1 MRKKILFFLLMLSG
15 YAQAQYFLEGDR
27 AFLDPLLAP
36 FYHGVA
42 SGDPLADRVIIWTR
56 VTTNASSV
64 NVNWQM
70 ALDTAFSQVVQ
81 TGSFTTDASRDYTV
95 KVDVTGLQPNT
106 WYYYRFETGGIQS
119 VTGRTKTAPVGSIN
133 NLRFAV
139 LACSN
144 YQSGY
149 FNAYRDIVTKNEVD
163 AVIHL
168 GDYYYEYGA
177 DDFDPSTDSSR
188 LHEPANEILNLSD
201 YRIRNSFYRLD
212 KDLRAI
218 HQMFPFICVWDDHE
232 TANNSWMEGAEN
244 HTPGAEGNWS
254 QRRDEARQAYFE
266 WIPIRD
272 VHNSVD
278 TIHRTLPY
286 GNLADLI
293 MIDTRLEGRQEQ
305 LGVSGAAVTDPTR
318 TLLGNTQREWFKNQL
333 STSTAQWKIIGNQV
347 MVSPLKIAGT
357 PVNED
362 QWDGYPAERENI
374 LTHIRDNNI
383 DNTVFL
389 TGDIHT
395 SWANDIPVSLNG
407 YTASTG
413 AGSVAVEYV
422 CTSVTSTSFI
432 TFAVPLSLIQTFNPN
447 IKYADLAKRG
457 YLLLD
462 ITPARVQGD
471 WVHMSTVANR
481 NFSSSV
487 SASWQTNQGENHL
500 VQSPGPIP
508 PRTNNAVQPEEVVS
522 GIAGPDRMLQTVS
535 AHPNPFGAELRL
547 QYYVYQAGEVTVS
560 LVDIN
565 GWEVLKRSLRHAQS
579 GLNNEI
585 IPTKELIP
593 GSYILSI
600 SSGKDRFTQT
610 IQKVR

>member
-1 MRKKILFFLLMLSG
+1 MKKLLLILLIAAGNLH
-15 YAQAQYFLEGDR
+15 AQYFLEGDR
-27 AFLDPLLAP
+27 AYLDPLLAP

-42 SGDPLADRVIIWTR
+42 SGDPLSDRVIIWTR
-56 VTTNASSV
+56 VTTNAASV
-64 NVNWQM
+64 NVSWQM
-70 ALDTAFSQVVQ
+70 ALDTGFTQIVQ
-81 TGSFTTDASRDYTV
+81 NGSFTTDASRDYTV
-95 KVDVTGLQPNT
+95 KVDVSGLQPNS
-106 WYYYRFETGGIQS
+106 WYYYRFETGGIRS
-119 VTGRTKTAPVGSIN
+119 ITGRTKTASVGSSN

-168 GDYYYEYGA
+168 GDYYYEYGTG
-177 DDFDPSTDSSR
+177 DFDPNTDSSR
-188 LHEPANEILNLSD
+188 LHEPPYEILNLSD

-212 KDLRAI
+212 RDLRAI
-218 HQMFPFICVWDDHE
+218 HQMYPFICVWDDHE

-244 HTPGAEGNWS
+244 HTPGQEGNWT
-254 QRRDEARQAYFE
+254 QRKNDARQAYFE

-278 TIHRTLPY
+278 TIHRTIPY
-286 GNLADLI
+286 GDLVDLI

-305 LGVSGAAVTDPTR
+305 IGVSGAAVTDPNR
-318 TLLGNTQREWFKNQL
+318 TLLGSTQLNWFKNQL
-333 STSTAQWKIIGNQV
+333 STSNAQWKIIGNQV
-347 MVSPLKIAGT
+347 MVSPLKILGN

-395 SWANDIPVSLNG
+395 SWGNDIPVSLNS
-407 YTASTG
+407 YISSTG
-413 AGSVAVEYV
+413 EGSVAVEYV

-432 TFAVPLSLIQTFNPN
+432 SFSIPLSLIQSFNPN
-447 IKYADLAKRG
+447 IKYADLSKRG

-462 ITPARVQGD
+462 ITPTRVQGD

-481 NFSSSV
+481 TFSSSV
-487 SASWQTNQGENHL
+487 SASWQTNNGENHL
-500 VQSPGPIP
+500 VQSSGPVP
-508 PRTNNAVQPEEVVS
+508 PRTNTAILPAEIVS
-522 GIAGPDRMLQTVS
+522 SVTEKDKTFQTVS

-547 QYYVYQAGEVTVS
+547 QYYMYKAGDLRVA
-560 LVDIN
+560 LYDMN
-565 GWEVLKRSLRHAQS
+565 GKQVLSREIRHTLS

-585 IPTKELIP
+585 IPTSELP
-593 GSYILSI
+593 AGSYVLSI
-600 SSGKDRFTQT
+600 TGGKETYSQT